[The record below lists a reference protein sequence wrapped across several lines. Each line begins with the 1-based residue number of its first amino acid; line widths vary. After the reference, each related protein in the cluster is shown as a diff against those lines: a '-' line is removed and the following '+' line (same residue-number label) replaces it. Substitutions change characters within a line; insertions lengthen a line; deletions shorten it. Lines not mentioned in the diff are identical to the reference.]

1 MTDRLGITGTIVQ
14 IFKQEE
20 YRWYITIEDDKGE
33 RFSLH
38 LNVDPDRRAPEVG
51 DEVEI

>member
-1 MTDRLGITGTIVQ
+1 MTERPPITGTIVQ

-33 RFSLH
+33 RFALH
-38 LNVDPDRRAPEVG
+38 LNVDPDGLAPEVG
-51 DEVEI
+51 DTVEI